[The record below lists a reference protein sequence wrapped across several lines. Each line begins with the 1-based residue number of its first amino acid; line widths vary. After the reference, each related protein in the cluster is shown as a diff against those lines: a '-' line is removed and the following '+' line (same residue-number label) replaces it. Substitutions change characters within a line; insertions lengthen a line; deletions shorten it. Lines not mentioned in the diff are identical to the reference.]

1 MAILATRWINFKYFK
16 FWQLD
21 KIYCWYTGLPTEDET
36 SETIEKNLF
45 SRFACIYDSLQ
56 MKTCF
61 SFRELLKKP
70 QKKVHGKILNLTIE
84 SSYSNCFRSS
94 LQSHPLYPVSLPQI
108 LAAVNKG
115 YPISLKILKKYP

>member
-1 MAILATRWINFKYFK
+1 MELSYLMSYRSSLKSYP
-16 FWQLD
+16 
-21 KIYCWYTGLPTEDET
+21 IYPVNTGLPTEDET

-70 QKKVHGKILNLTIE
+70 QKK
-84 SSYSNCFRSS
+84 FM
-94 LQSHPLYPVSLPQI
+94 
-108 LAAVNKG
+108 A
-115 YPISLKILKKYP
+115 KYLI